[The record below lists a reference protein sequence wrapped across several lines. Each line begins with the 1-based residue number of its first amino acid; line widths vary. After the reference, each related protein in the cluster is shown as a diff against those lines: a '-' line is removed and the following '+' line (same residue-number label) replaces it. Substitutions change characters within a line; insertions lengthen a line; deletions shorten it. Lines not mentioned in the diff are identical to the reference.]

1 MTRVA
6 IEHLLNLYER
16 THGPAG
22 DVQTVAR
29 AALSAMDERD
39 RLEAQVA
46 KQAQEREVLRR
57 DRDALRQAIVEDWDY
72 SDLYALATATKD
84 TP

>member
-46 KQAQEREVLRR
+46 AQAQEIEVLRR
-57 DRDALRQAIVEDWDY
+57 EVVRDAKAIGEHERGSQGGRGCDIG
-72 SDLYALATATKD
+72 
-84 TP
+84 